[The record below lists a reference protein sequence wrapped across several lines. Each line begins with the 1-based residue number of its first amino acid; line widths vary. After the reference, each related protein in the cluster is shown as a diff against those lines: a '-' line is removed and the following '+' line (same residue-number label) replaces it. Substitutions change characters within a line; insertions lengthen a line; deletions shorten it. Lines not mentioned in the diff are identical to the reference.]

1 MLEPYLNGEKEFS
14 KEVAFDVLKATNY
27 EPCIMK
33 LLDIIEGLPAD
44 VQVDY
49 KDVVLAGCCD
59 IIEEAAIK
67 YKEKFGFEKHYTDF
81 KVINNETYQFSRVN
95 DRRLRVELLKK

>member
-1 MLEPYLNGEKEFS
+1 MRFIDIVKPKNAVEIDEMLEPYLNGEKEFS

-33 LLDIIEGLPAD
+33 LLDMIEGLPAD

-49 KDVVLAGCCD
+49 KDVVLSVVCRR
-59 IIEEAAIK
+59 EQPSAIAVK
-67 YKEKFGFEKHYTDF
+67 ALALAVKSVK
-81 KVINNETYQFSRVN
+81 
-95 DRRLRVELLKK
+95 